1 MTITPGGDAN
11 EAMKIGTLIRSLF
24 FKTVTPSF
32 DWEKYDAR
40 VDGLSLP
47 KVPTCTAS
55 WAAQPK
61 ESQNCTCDSSCLLI
75 WVGGIERSGEFMGVH
90 RPRFEKQF
98 YGALEAASAKKIY
111 NKMFK
116 EIRLYLNDFN
126 VSEKIIDKMVNTPS
140 HDISIVSV
148 EELNGFPPFFEE
160 RLVAKCGVMPKK
172 ESKQLRSLKLRN
184 TYEKDLSSF
193 EKSKLLRL
201 KEDDYKIAQCNFMV
215 TIVDRIKGFNKVF
228 GADYYDNWVALNKK
242 YPNRKLYKKPSSD
255 IESKL
260 KIIKK
265 LLDQGLIT
273 KDDAAQK
280 RKAIL
285 SNM

>member
-1 MTITPGGDAN
+1 
-11 EAMKIGTLIRSLF
+11 
-24 FKTVTPSF
+24 
-32 DWEKYDAR
+32 
-40 VDGLSLP
+40 
-47 KVPTCTAS
+47 
-55 WAAQPK
+55 
-61 ESQNCTCDSSCLLI
+61 
-75 WVGGIERSGEFMGVH
+75 
-90 RPRFEKQF
+90 
-98 YGALEAASAKKIY
+98 
-111 NKMFK
+111 
-116 EIRLYLNDFN
+116 
-126 VSEKIIDKMVNTPS
+126 
-140 HDISIVSV
+140 
-148 EELNGFPPFFEE
+148 
-160 RLVAKCGVMPKK
+160 
-172 ESKQLRSLKLRN
+172 
-184 TYEKDLSSF
+184 
-193 EKSKLLRL
+193 
-201 KEDDYKIAQCNFMV
+201 MV